1 MGGNAIQNA
10 RRINKAEF
18 DQIIEELRSILP
30 ELNFSVVKAY
40 RQKPDFGDIDLV
52 VTTSPTVNQKQLI
65 RDRLQPT
72 DEYDNGPFFSV
83 EYKGVQ
89 VDFIFMHESE
99 AQAALHYFHWND
111 LGNFI
116 GRVARSLNFK
126 YGHDGLS
133 YDKHYSDHY
142 KISVPVSKDTKKILE
157 FLGYDYNVWLHGF
170 EEKNDIFE
178 YAMST
183 PYFNATYF
191 SLEEQAHNDRVRN
204 RKRKMYQ
211 SMLEHIQAKGVE
223 GKPKLSQEEREAHFQ
238 RAITFFNNGF
248 EKKVEEEKAKY
259 DLSVKVKE
267 LFNGDI
273 VSKLTGMFGKH
284 SGLTGKEL
292 GQFIQ
297 KIKSS
302 EPDLNSRILAGGPSF
317 VEELVKKY
325 IN

>member
-1 MGGNAIQNA
+1 MGGNAIENA
-10 RRINKAEF
+10 RRIDKAEF
-18 DQIIEELRSILP
+18 DQIINELTFKLP
-30 ELNFSVVKAY
+30 EINFKPVKSY

-52 VTTSPTVNQKQLI
+52 VVTSPTLNQKQLI
-65 RDRLQPT
+65 RERLNPT

-83 EYKGVQ
+83 EYSGVQ

-99 AQAALHYFHWND
+99 ATSALHYFHWND

-133 YDKHYSDHY
+133 YDKHFSDHY
-142 KISVPVSKDTKKILE
+142 KISVPVSKDTQQILE
-157 FLGYDYNVWLHGF
+157 FLGYDYQTWVNGF

-211 SMLEHIQAKGVE
+211 SMLEYIQEKGIE
-223 GKPKLSQEEREAHFQ
+223 PKPKLTIEERHAHFNRANDFFGGELEKRVQEEQ
-238 RAITFFNNGF
+238 N
-248 EKKVEEEKAKY
+248 KY

-273 VSKLTGMFGKH
+273 VSELTG
-284 SGLTGKEL
+284 LQGKEL
-292 GQFIQ
+292 GGFIQ

-302 EPDLNSRILAGGPSF
+302 TPDLNNKILEGGP
-317 VEELVKKY
+317 EYVKQLIVTKFGEQQ
-325 IN
+325 

>member
-1 MGGNAIQNA
+1 VTELVITFP
-10 RRINKAEF
+10 EF
-18 DQIIEELRSILP
+18 NLEA
-30 ELNFSVVKAY
+30 VKAY
-40 RQKPDFGDIDLV
+40 KQKPDFGDIDLV
-52 VTTSPTVNQKQLI
+52 VTIDPSLDQRQLI
-65 RDRLQPT
+65 RDRLQPS
-72 DEYDNGPFFSV
+72 DEYNNGPFFSV

-99 AQAALHYFHWND
+99 ATSALQYFHWND

-133 YDKHYSDHY
+133 YDKHFSDHY
-142 KISVPVSKDTKKILE
+142 KISVTVSRDIQKILE
-157 FLGYDYNVWLHGF
+157 FLGYDYEAWDIGF
-170 EEKNDIFE
+170 DTKEDIFE
-178 YAMST
+178 YAMNT